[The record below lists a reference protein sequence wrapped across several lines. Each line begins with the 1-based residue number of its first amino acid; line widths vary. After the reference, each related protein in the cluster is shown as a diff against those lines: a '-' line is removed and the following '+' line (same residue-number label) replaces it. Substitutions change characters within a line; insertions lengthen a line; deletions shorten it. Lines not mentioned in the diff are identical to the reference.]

1 VFTDGIVNSLFA
13 PAPVCTRRAQTVN
26 VRKQAIA
33 MVQLYGVA
41 ELACELVADLLRV
54 QDSVVVT
61 VVETAVNN
69 LRHKGPDRWGTIQRA
84 GTDTLL
90 HRGGH
95 SRRQALAPEGAG

>member
-1 VFTDGIVNSLFA
+1 MFTDGIIVNSLFA

-26 VRKQAIA
+26 VRKQATA

-61 VVETAVNN
+61 VVETAVN
-69 LRHKGPDRWGTIQRA
+69 KRWR
-84 GTDTLL
+84 
-90 HRGGH
+90 
-95 SRRQALAPEGAG
+95 